1 MAQQNTH
8 PDPVHSQDF
17 AVALK
22 WTWLATSGMWLL
34 GLYFLLVFFYAG
46 TLFGTPVQF
55 RYLALTIVAS
65 FGGLFGFVHLGYR
78 QHWISVGWLK
88 ALAAASITILL
99 IIIAVDVGYSS
110 YLNAT
115 TVRPI
120 SWEETARL
128 AERDRYFLDSEHF
141 PSRYRP
147 TEESFLINKP
157 NMTMTVNTY
166 GGFYYSG
173 LQQSPTVV
181 DSVLELRGISYAID
195 EHGFRE
201 TTPMDQAHIFA
212 LGDSYTFGVD
222 TDQSK
227 VWVEQLEQELGEPT
241 YNLGISGSSPQE
253 QLALLKYTLET
264 NPDTMEIRHLIWMI
278 FENNALNDGLLN
290 PQPEQVRQRDSTPGR
305 FDGTIVQTLN
315 AVPFM
320 IKNQSVINRWLTR
333 NDTVDAAGALD
344 NSPAY
349 IVDGVRLLYPL
360 YHSAKFGYRLFDP
373 SYIAGGAKPE
383 SYVLTHPD
391 LPNLHQSFEELA
403 SLGETHGFKV
413 TIVIT
418 PTPPRLYA
426 PYYEDFPYITEEP
439 YFINYLAQLSTDQG
453 FDVINLYPL
462 LQPYASEE
470 LLFWRDDS
478 HFDNRGNEIVAELIA
493 TQLSKRVVLD
503 TSAD

>member
-1 MAQQNTH
+1 
-8 PDPVHSQDF
+8 
-17 AVALK
+17 
-22 WTWLATSGMWLL
+22 
-34 GLYFLLVFFYAG
+34 
-46 TLFGTPVQF
+46 
-55 RYLALTIVAS
+55 
-65 FGGLFGFVHLGYR
+65 
-78 QHWISVGWLK
+78 
-88 ALAAASITILL
+88 
-99 IIIAVDVGYSS
+99 
-110 YLNAT
+110 
-115 TVRPI
+115 
-120 SWEETARL
+120 
-128 AERDRYFLDSEHF
+128 
-141 PSRYRP
+141 
-147 TEESFLINKP
+147 
-157 NMTMTVNTY
+157 
-166 GGFYYSG
+166 
-173 LQQSPTVV
+173 
-181 DSVLELRGISYAID
+181 
-195 EHGFRE
+195 
-201 TTPMDQAHIFA
+201 MDQAHIFA